1 VTPWWLWVGLAGGLV
16 AVLLLDVFVFHR
28 RPDEVR
34 VRQAVAW
41 SVIWLGLG
49 LGFVFVVWSVDGST
63 AAREYLA
70 GYLIE
75 RTLSL
80 DNLFVLAVILGYFA
94 VPTAYRHRAL
104 LWGVVGALVFRA
116 LFIAVGGVALD
127 RLSWLAYVLGAF
139 LIATGVRIARREIEI
154 KPERN
159 RVVALV
165 RRFMPMTEHFH
176 GQRLFIRI
184 ERRLQ
189 ATPLV
194 AVLAA
199 IATTDVAFA
208 ADSIPAIYAVTDDPF
223 LVFAA
228 NAFSVLGML
237 ALYFLLAEIMIR
249 FRFLR
254 PALAVILVFVGVKMA
269 LAELYHLPISVSLA
283 VIVGVI
289 GAAIAASLL
298 RPEQPPAAERHAIGP
313 PTANAQPKELVR

>member
-1 VTPWWLWVGLAGGLV
+1 MTPWWLWVGLSGGLI
-16 AVLLLDVFVFHR
+16 ALILLDVFVFHR
-28 RPDEVR
+28 RPEEVR
-34 VRQAVAW
+34 VGHAVTW
-41 SVIWLGLG
+41 SVIWLALG
-49 LGFVFVVWSVDGST
+49 LGFVVVVWWVDGST

-80 DNLFVLAVILGYFA
+80 DNLFVLAVILSYFA
-94 VPTAYRHRAL
+94 VPNAYRHRAL
-104 LWGVVGALVFRA
+104 LWGIVGALAFRA
-116 LFIAVGGVALD
+116 LFIAIGGVALE
-127 RLSWLAYVLGAF
+127 RLSWLAYALGAF
-139 LIATGVRIARREIEI
+139 LILTGIRIARREIEVN
-154 KPERN
+154 PERN

-165 RRFMPMTEHFH
+165 RHFLPMTERFH
-176 GQRLFIRI
+176 GQRLFVRI
-184 ERRLQ
+184 GQRVL
-189 ATPLV
+189 ATPMV
-194 AVLAA
+194 AVFAA

-249 FRFLR
+249 FRYLR
-254 PALAVILVFVGVKMA
+254 PALAVILVFVGLKMA
-269 LAELYHLPISVSLA
+269 LAELYHLPVSLSLV

-298 RPEQPPAAERHAIGP
+298 HPEQVPAADRQ
-313 PTANAQPKELVR
+313 PTADGEVARPAEEVLR

>member
-1 VTPWWLWVGLAGGLV
+1 MTPWWLWVGLAGGLV
-16 AVLLLDVFVFHR
+16 AVLLLDLSVFHR

-41 SVIWLGLG
+41 SVIWLGVG
-49 LGFVFVVWSVDGST
+49 LGFVFVVWSVDGPT

-104 LWGVVGALVFRA
+104 LWGIVGALFFRA

-139 LIATGVRIARREIEI
+139 LIATGVRIARREIEV

-165 RRFMPMTEHFH
+165 RRFVPMTEHFH
-176 GQRLFIRI
+176 GLGCSCASSGDAGDTAG
-184 ERRLQ
+184 RRLRRDRNDRRRVRYR
-189 ATPLV
+189 L
-194 AVLAA
+194 
-199 IATTDVAFA
+199 
-208 ADSIPAIYAVTDDPF
+208 DSRD
-223 LVFAA
+223 
-228 NAFSVLGML
+228 
-237 ALYFLLAEIMIR
+237 
-249 FRFLR
+249 LR
-254 PALAVILVFVGVKMA
+254 
-269 LAELYHLPISVSLA
+269 
-283 VIVGVI
+283 
-289 GAAIAASLL
+289 
-298 RPEQPPAAERHAIGP
+298 RDR
-313 PTANAQPKELVR
+313 